1 MLGFVQRWRK
11 YSKLHALSRR
21 QRQRASRVMTVEG
34 LLDGSSDRDLEELC
48 SIVLGDKD
56 CLAVL
61 SGNNGS
67 AETLRELFHEL
78 CRGGAGQW
86 AENLYVPYVALAEP
100 WMLEY
105 LLRRRSRIRRYSRNR
120 VPRCGNS
127 ARPVLNCSDVT
138 WSPCSAACRMA
149 SVMASAWAGVRS
161 ASVNERAMACVSNT
175 GSGYHGEGAKRGRG
189 L

>member
-21 QRQRASRVMTVEG
+21 QRQRASRVMSVEE

-61 SGNNGS
+61 SGYSGS

-100 WMLEY
+100 WTLEY
-105 LLRRRSRIRRYSRNR
+105 LLRRRS
-120 VPRCGNS
+120 G
-127 ARPVLNCSDVT
+127 
-138 WSPCSAACRMA
+138 SAAIQETAFRIVA
-149 SVMASAWAGVRS
+149 FYQDKKPLRWLQ
-161 ASVNERAMACVSNT
+161 
-175 GSGYHGEGAKRGRG
+175 GENRGRG
-189 L
+189 TDRP